1 LFRRI
6 AGLDVDGDGKGDLN
20 YNMYENAL
28 VLAYPE
34 YTLSDQGILTRLV
47 MVVAR
52 VDCGFNLTVDVVE
65 RFQEYTPT
73 ITNTYTLTVPLS
85 ETPSPSPSP
94 SATITIEITGSPT
107 PTPTSSHTITPEV
120 TITVSTSTPEGSKTP
135 TITTTSTR
143 TSTPTNTPTFTST
156 PTNTPTITPTS
167 TAKPTSTPIE
177 LPTPTNTPAITPTPT
192 AKPTSTPI
200 VLPTSTRENPTATPE
215 PQPIPTPVPTLE
227 PTPIPIPTPLPAT
240 STPAPQPTVVETSDP
255 TPPSGRGNPT
265 ETPEAMKFDLQWTE
279 LARAQLI
286 ALENL
291 QAGIWDSVLE
301 WEESGVTYYT
311 TALERAQLALQENPK
326 DQMIAIQQVD
336 GSYQYWTA
344 GELVNNYNRQAEKL
358 ESSFFTKLFRSSQI
372 RMYRQAAEYIKAEYL
387 NI

>member
-1 LFRRI
+1 
-6 AGLDVDGDGKGDLN
+6 
-20 YNMYENAL
+20 
-28 VLAYPE
+28 
-34 YTLSDQGILTRLV
+34 
-47 MVVAR
+47 
-52 VDCGFNLTVDVVE
+52 
-65 RFQEYTPT
+65 
-73 ITNTYTLTVPLS
+73 
-85 ETPSPSPSP
+85 
-94 SATITIEITGSPT
+94 
-107 PTPTSSHTITPEV
+107 
-120 TITVSTSTPEGSKTP
+120 
-135 TITTTSTR
+135 
-143 TSTPTNTPTFTST
+143 
-156 PTNTPTITPTS
+156 
-167 TAKPTSTPIE
+167 
-177 LPTPTNTPAITPTPT
+177 
-192 AKPTSTPI
+192 
-200 VLPTSTRENPTATPE
+200 
-215 PQPIPTPVPTLE
+215 
-227 PTPIPIPTPLPAT
+227 
-240 STPAPQPTVVETSDP
+240 
-255 TPPSGRGNPT
+255 
-265 ETPEAMKFDLQWTE
+265 MKFDLQWTE